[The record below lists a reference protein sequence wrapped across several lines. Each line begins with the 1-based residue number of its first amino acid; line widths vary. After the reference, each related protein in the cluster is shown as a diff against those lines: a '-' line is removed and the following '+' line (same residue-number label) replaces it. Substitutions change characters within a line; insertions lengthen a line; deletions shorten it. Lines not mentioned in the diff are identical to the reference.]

1 MRPETTM
8 SPPVDLPL
16 PAEWPDPCPR
26 CKVCGAL
33 AEQRATAAA
42 AGDYSKVTD
51 ANVEIRQHASP
62 HQRRRP

>member
-1 MRPETTM
+1 MSTTTM

-16 PAEWPDPCPR
+16 PAAWPDPSPR
-26 CKVCGAL
+26 CKVCRAL
-33 AEQRATAAA
+33 ADQRATAAA

-62 HQRRRP
+62 HRRRRP